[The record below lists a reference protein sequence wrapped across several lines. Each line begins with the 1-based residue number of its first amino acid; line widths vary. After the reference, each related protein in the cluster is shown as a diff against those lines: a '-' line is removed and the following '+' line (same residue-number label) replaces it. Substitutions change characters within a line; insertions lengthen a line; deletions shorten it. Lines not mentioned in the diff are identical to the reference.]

1 MSVLAVELVMHHQ
14 VLEGEAYLESDTVTL
29 SLVASPMWPIGNP
42 EMLSTSNFYG
52 GNVIYMVWKDKL
64 A

>member
-1 MSVLAVELVMHHQ
+1 MSVICEIGHWILYFLFIN
-14 VLEGEAYLESDTVTL
+14 
-29 SLVASPMWPIGNP
+29 SLVASPMEPIGNP

-52 GNVIYMVWKDKL
+52 GNVIYMVCKDKL